1 MDLFEAIKWVIIS
14 VAAGF
19 AVFAARQLLSRRPLS
34 GWLKAFL
41 LVAVCG
47 GLAVV
52 DMYLIEP
59 NWIAVEKV
67 VIHNRRL
74 SDIVGDTKVVQIS
87 DLHVPDR
94 PGFREE
100 SLIRRVNRLRPDLI
114 VITGDFVS
122 DKNGKRPAIDVTRR
136 MVATLGKFG
145 VPGNN
150 DSHRFKPGEMRKSF
164 PAAGV
169 DILVNENRRIRLRN
183 GKVLN
188 LAGVNDPVTGQA
200 RIDLAMAGVPAGEPV
215 IMLAHS
221 PSLLSVAADKGV
233 DLLLAGHTHG
243 GQVGWNYLVRSFKGA
258 DPVLTMRGLY
268 REKQTLLYVN
278 RGIGT
283 TTKPLRF
290 FCRPEITVFEF
301 KQ

>member
-1 MDLFEAIKWVIIS
+1 MDLFETIKWS
-14 VAAGF
+14 FLFSAGGVLALSAIQLAF
-19 AVFAARQLLSRRPLS
+19 RRQLL
-34 GWLKAFL
+34 GWLKLAL
-41 LVAVCG
+41 VLVASG
-47 GLAVV
+47 GLLLV

-59 NWIAVEKV
+59 NWIAVETV
-67 VIHNRRL
+67 VVHNRRL

-100 SLIRRVNRLRPDLI
+100 SLIRGVNRLRPDII

-122 DKNGKRPAIDVTRR
+122 DTNGKRPAIEVTGR

-150 DSHRFKPGEMRKSF
+150 DTHRFKPGEMRKSF

-169 DILVNENRRIRLRN
+169 DILVNEYRRVRLRN

-188 LAGVNDPVTGQA
+188 LVGVNDPVTGQA

-221 PSLLSVAADKGV
+221 PSFLCVAADKGV